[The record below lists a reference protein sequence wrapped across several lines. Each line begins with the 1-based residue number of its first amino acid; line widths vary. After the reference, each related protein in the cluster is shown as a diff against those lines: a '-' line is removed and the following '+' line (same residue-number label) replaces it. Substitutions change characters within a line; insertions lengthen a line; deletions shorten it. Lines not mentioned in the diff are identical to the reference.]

1 MRLRDKV
8 CLVTGAGS
16 GIGEHTALLMARE
29 GARVAVLSRTPEET
43 AETADSIRSLGAE
56 ALCVTADISKPDEME
71 AAVEEVMKHFG
82 RLDVVF
88 ANAGVNGVWAAI
100 DELSAEEWDQTMEI
114 NVRGTFLTLRYTV
127 PHLKRQG
134 GAVIINAS
142 VNGTRVFSNSGATA
156 YAASKAAQVAIA
168 KMTALELAEH
178 GIRVNVICPGA
189 IDTEIDDNT
198 EERGTDD
205 LGVPAEFP
213 TGRHPLRGK
222 PGSAEQVARLVVF
235 LASDDAD
242 HITGTEMWI
251 DGGESL
257 LGPRG

>member
-1 MRLRDKV
+1 MLPVKIVVAGGFGVGKTTFVGAISEIEPLR
-8 CLVTGAGS
+8 S
-16 GIGEHTALLMARE
+16 E
-29 GARVAVLSRTPEET
+29 AVMTQVSH
-43 AETADSIRSLGAE
+43 G
-56 ALCVTADISKPDEME
+56 
-71 AAVEEVMKHFG
+71 
-82 RLDVVF
+82 
-88 ANAGVNGVWAAI
+88 I